1 MAKALCQQALDR
13 VMAYLQGYQI
23 ESTNEVCRQAL
34 QLVDAALA
42 EGEDGVMER
51 AVDKIPDYFELPEPY
66 IPVQRPTLKRGSI
79 GYRPYV

>member
-13 VMAYLQGYQI
+13 VMAYLRGYQI
-23 ESTNEVCRQAL
+23 EPTNEVCRQAL
-34 QLVDAALA
+34 QLVDVALA
-42 EGEDGVMER
+42 EGEDDVMQR
-51 AVDKIPDYFELPEPY
+51 AVDKIPQFFELPEPY